1 VPFKKQQPISKT
13 KMSIENLEK
22 RIEALEALIASS
34 QLTHKYD
41 NKLIIKGLD
50 VSLKELTNR
59 GDAQTTVIKLHNFM
73 VEKIDE
79 LEDRIKELE
88 DLEESR

>member
-1 VPFKKQQPISKT
+1 
-13 KMSIENLEK
+13 MSIENLEK

-34 QLTHKYD
+34 QLKQKYD
-41 NKLIIKGLD
+41 SELIIKGLD
-50 VSLKELTNR
+50 LSLKELTNR
-59 GDAQTTVIKLHNFM
+59 DDAQTKVIKLHNFM

>member
-1 VPFKKQQPISKT
+1 
-13 KMSIENLEK
+13 MSIENLEK

-34 QLTHKYD
+34 KLTHKYD
-41 NKLIIKGLD
+41 NKFIIKGLD
-50 VSLKELTNR
+50 ITLEQLVQRS
-59 GDAQTTVIKLHNFM
+59 DAQTKVIDLHNAM

>member
-1 VPFKKQQPISKT
+1 
-13 KMSIENLEK
+13 MSIENLEK

-41 NKLIIKGLD
+41 NKFIIKGLD
-50 VSLKELTNR
+50 ITLEQLVQR
-59 GDAQTTVIKLHNFM
+59 DDAQTKVIKLHNFM

>member
-1 VPFKKQQPISKT
+1 
-13 KMSIENLEK
+13 MSIENLEK

-41 NKLIIKGLD
+41 SELIIKGFDITLEQLVQRD
-50 VSLKELTNR
+50 
-59 GDAQTTVIKLHNFM
+59 DAQTTAIKLHNAM
-73 VEKIDE
+73 VDKIED
-79 LEDRIKELE
+79 LEERIKELE